1 MESSDHKDIPSTSGN
16 ADLAG
21 LLAQVDSQVGCF
33 HSAEKLNN
41 DSAAFFFFGV
51 FSNPAPPFP
60 VSAALLFGSYSTAE
74 DDGAACGQNVIR

>member
-41 DSAAFFFFGV
+41 DSAAPDLK
-51 FSNPAPPFP
+51 S
-60 VSAALLFGSYSTAE
+60 
-74 DDGAACGQNVIR
+74 GAAISSVRRTLYLGVIRLPRTTAPHVAKM